1 MNNPVP
7 GYVKL
12 HHAGLLDQRADAL
25 MARMSPCMLCPRH
38 CLIDRLA
45 GEKGYCRLGTDMVV
59 HGADAHFG
67 EEPMLV
73 GTRGSGTIFFSH
85 CNLGC
90 VYCQNFETSQHGLG
104 QTMTSGQLAKM
115 MLALQAHG
123 CANINLVT
131 PTHVIP
137 HIVKALSLA
146 ANEGLSRPVIY
157 NSGGYDDVATLQ
169 LLADVIDI
177 YMPDMKY
184 GDNEAGLLYSGVKA
198 YTDHAKAALLEMHR
212 QVGDLKLDAQ
222 GLAFKGLLVRH
233 LVLPNGLAGSKDVL
247 TFIANQI
254 SQDTVVN
261 IMSQYH
267 PAYKA
272 RTYEMLSRWI
282 DREEIKV
289 VHAIAR
295 QLGLARAMIS

>member
-1 MNNPVP
+1 MNDQDP

-12 HHAGLLDQRADAL
+12 HQAGLLDQRVDAL

-38 CLIDRLA
+38 CRIDRLA
-45 GEKGYCRLGTDMVV
+45 KEKGYCRLGSDMVV
-59 HGADAHFG
+59 HSVDAHFG

-73 GTRGSGTIFFSH
+73 GSQGSGTIFFSH

-90 VYCQNFETSQHGLG
+90 VYCQNFETSQHGMG
-104 QTMTSGQLAKM
+104 QKITSGQLARM
-115 MLALQAHG
+115 MLALQVHG

-137 HIVKALSLA
+137 HIVRALSLA
-146 ANEGLSRPVIY
+146 AKEGLTLPVVY
-157 NSGGYDDVATLQ
+157 NCGGYEDVATLQ
-169 LLADVIDI
+169 LLAGVIDI

-184 GDNEAGLLYSGVKA
+184 GDNEAGLLYSGAKA

-212 QVGDLKLDAQ
+212 QVGDLKMDAH
-222 GLAFKGLLVRH
+222 GLAYKGLLVRH
-233 LVLPNGLAGSKDVL
+233 LVLPNGVAGSKEVL
-247 TFIANQI
+247 TFIATQI

-272 RTYEMLSRWI
+272 SEHEKLARWLG
-282 DREEIKV
+282 REEFKA